1 MGGVCSGHARLVHE
15 RETGVQFFK
24 LLQLSD
30 GAELLSEELY
40 ENFEQNCRCE
50 RAARTTSAHGLSTRW
65 RACFAKDAE
74 AMEFS
79 KKLPIM
85 APKPSRAL
93 DPKEAKR
100 REAERVKEEKERE
113 KREEKERKER
123 EKAERKERKERE
135 KAAKKAAKSGRRQAD
150 AGREMVPP
158 TPTPPA
164 MIGDPHPSPP

>member
-1 MGGVCSGHARLVHE
+1 M
-15 RETGVQFFK
+15 GVQFFK

-40 ENFEQNCRCE
+40 ENFEQNYRCE
-50 RAARTTSAHGLSTRW
+50 RTLRGTHHFHIMEFEHTMAG
-65 RACFAKDAE
+65 ACFAKDAE

-135 KAAKKAAKSGRRQAD
+135 KAAKKAAKSGGGAD